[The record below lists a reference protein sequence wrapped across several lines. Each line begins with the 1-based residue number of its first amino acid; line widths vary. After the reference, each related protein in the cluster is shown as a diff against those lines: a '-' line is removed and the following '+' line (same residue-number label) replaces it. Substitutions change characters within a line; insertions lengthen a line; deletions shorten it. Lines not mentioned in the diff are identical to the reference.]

1 MKYEL
6 VYFNEFGYYQTE
18 ESDKYAV
25 YKVTDDMSKMCCFYQ
40 KNGDNIEKFIH
51 SNWFKY
57 RALSDGFQRD
67 ISEDDV
73 FLFCI

>member
-6 VYFNEFGYYQTE
+6 VYFNESGYPQAE

-40 KNGDNIEKFIH
+40 KNGDNIEKFEECY
-51 SNWFKY
+51 WFKY
-57 RALSDGFQRD
+57 RLLPDGFQRYV
-67 ISEDDV
+67 SEDDI
-73 FLFCI
+73 FLLFI